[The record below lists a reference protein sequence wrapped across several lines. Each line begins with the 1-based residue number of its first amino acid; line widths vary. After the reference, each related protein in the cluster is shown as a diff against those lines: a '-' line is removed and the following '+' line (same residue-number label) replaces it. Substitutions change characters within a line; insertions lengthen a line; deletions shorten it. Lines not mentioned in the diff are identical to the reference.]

1 MVIPSHLR
9 LVGNIKNCFVP
20 VRFLCRIT
28 TSTWYK
34 VTCFV
39 IELDMENFEKKK
51 VLTLEKD
58 TKRIF
63 TADESGNVEVQESG
77 SGETKAV
84 IRNPDGTTEEVI
96 LNSEG
101 AENVR
106 KVLTLKKKRRFI
118 VDEAGNAEVLEDDK
132 EELVAG

>member
-1 MVIPSHLR
+1 
-9 LVGNIKNCFVP
+9 
-20 VRFLCRIT
+20 
-28 TSTWYK
+28 